1 MLDVRWIGLS
11 AAGTDVAPLD
21 VSQDAVERAR
31 FVYTGGWATTARG
44 DLGAIDALRAQRPW
58 GDRDM
63 RIVIALAN
71 DALHRLG
78 GKEGARADTLVVR
91 SAAAQLARI
100 AQGNDVVIVHSDGYR
115 ISSNAAPHHEE
126 WERGAVSTERADAEA
141 EGEAAPMKIGTS
153 FQRELRNM
161 LPSARRCAA
170 LHTQVEVDRA
180 DPAFDSPNKAVGP
193 MLTGAR
199 ALAAARE
206 KRWHLAHDGIA
217 HRHVVPSPQ
226 PVRLLQEEALRRLV
240 EQGAVVVCTVGV
252 MPVVTADDG
261 ALHGVDAV
269 IDEHD
274 GAALVART
282 LNADLFVIATDKP
295 GVFLDWGTANSKLLR
310 HGHPSVLHELAC
322 TAGTMSANL
331 EAAARFAE
339 RTGRR
344 AAIGALSDVARLVE
358 GTAGT
363 TISCERVD
371 PRGFAGG
378 AVAC

>member
-1 MLDVRWIGLS
+1 
-11 AAGTDVAPLD
+11 
-21 VSQDAVERAR
+21 
-31 FVYTGGWATTARG
+31 
-44 DLGAIDALRAQRPW
+44 
-58 GDRDM
+58 M

-78 GKEGARADTLVVR
+78 GKGGTQEDPLIVR

-115 ISSNAAPHHEE
+115 MSCHATPHHEG
-126 WERGAVSTERADAEA
+126 RHGCAVSTEPAHAELGA
-141 EGEAAPMKIGTS
+141 KHLGASLE
-153 FQRELRNM
+153 RELRNM

-180 DPAFDSPNKAVGP
+180 DPAFDAPNKAVGP
-193 MLTGAR
+193 MLTGER

-217 HRHVVPSPQ
+217 YRHVVPSPQ
-226 PVRLLQEEALRRLV
+226 PVRLLQEEPLRRLV

-252 MPVVTADDG
+252 TPVVTADDG
-261 ALHGVDAV
+261 GLHAVDAV
-269 IDEHD
+269 VDEHD

-282 LNADLFVIATDKP
+282 VQADLFVIATDKP

-310 HGHPSVLHELAC
+310 HGHPSVLHELAR
-322 TAGTMSANL
+322 TAGTMSAKL

-344 AAIGALSDVARLVE
+344 AAIGALSDVLRLVE